1 MPIFAQYYFWLTAI
15 SLICFAL
22 ERIAPWRRQ
31 QKVLRE
37 GIWQDLFWL
46 IFNGHYLGMILALI
60 TGGLV
65 TRLNGF
71 LHDQGLPLPESLAL
85 LAGAPLWLQ
94 FGAFFLLKDFIEW
107 NIHRLLHNVPWL
119 WEFHKLHHSIE
130 RLDGIGNFRF
140 YWAEIVVYKTL
151 SYLPLVIIGLEM
163 PATGYSES
171 RRMTLAR

>member
-1 MPIFAQYYFWLTAI
+1 
-15 SLICFAL
+15 
-22 ERIAPWRRQ
+22 
-31 QKVLRE
+31 
-37 GIWQDLFWL
+37 
-46 IFNGHYLGMILALI
+46 MILALI

-94 FGAFFLLKDFIEW
+94 FGAFFLPKDFIEW

>member
-1 MPIFAQYYFWLTAI
+1 M
-15 SLICFAL
+15 
-22 ERIAPWRRQ
+22 
-31 QKVLRE
+31 
-37 GIWQDLFWL
+37 
-46 IFNGHYLGMILALI
+46 
-60 TGGLV
+60 
-65 TRLNGF
+65 
-71 LHDQGLPLPESLAL
+71 
-85 LAGAPLWLQ
+85 
-94 FGAFFLLKDFIEW
+94 
-107 NIHRLLHNVPWL
+107 PWL